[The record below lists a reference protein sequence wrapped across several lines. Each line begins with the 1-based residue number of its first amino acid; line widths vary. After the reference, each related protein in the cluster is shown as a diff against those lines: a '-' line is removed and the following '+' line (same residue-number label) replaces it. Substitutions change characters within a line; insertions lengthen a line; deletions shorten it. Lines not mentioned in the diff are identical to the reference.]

1 MSRSRQPWA
10 PCNRLPGEHYDAWH
24 KRNHEAHREAWRAEK
39 IARGEWLSAEA
50 YAEKTGRPGATL
62 TPAEAL
68 RAQEAEPI
76 QETTEAATAETSRA
90 ALDTATG
97 GWEAAFG
104 AEAAALGKDAAVLAG
119 FAFAAEVIRE
129 GAEVDLGHAARQSA
143 AAALK
148 GTARNVATR
157 GVAAGIRRG
166 TAALGLN
173 LGAAGARNALR
184 GNAVSALAGLV
195 VAQGIDTVNLARGT
209 MQLGEYGRRAAG
221 NVARTGGGL
230 GGSVVGG
237 ALGTLVLPGIGTAIG
252 SFLGGMFGSVGAH
265 AATDA
270 LLDR

>member
-1 MSRSRQPWA
+1 MSRSRQAWA
-10 PCNRLPGEHYDAWH
+10 PCNRRPGEHYDAWH
-24 KRNHEAHREAWRAEK
+24 KRNHEAHRDAWRAEK

-68 RAQEAEPI
+68 RAQEAAPI
-76 QETTEAATAETSRA
+76 QETTEAPTAEPSRA
-90 ALDTATG
+90 PQGTATD
-97 GWEAAFG
+97 GWAEFG
-104 AEAAALGKDAAVLAG
+104 VEAAAIGKDAVLLAG

-129 GAEVDLGHAARQSA
+129 GAEVDFGHAARQSA
-143 AAALK
+143 ETALK

-157 GVAAGIRRG
+157 GVAAGIHRG
-166 TAALGLN
+166 ATALGLK
-173 LGAAGARNALR
+173 LGAAGARSALR
-184 GNAVSALAGLV
+184 GNAVSALAGLM

-209 MQLGEYGRRAAG
+209 LEFDEYKRRAAG

-237 ALGTLVLPGIGTAIG
+237 ALGTLVLPGFGTAIG
-252 SFLGGMFGSVGAH
+252 SFLGGLFGSAGAH

-270 LLDR
+270 LLER